1 MDLYS
6 ESSFFF
12 FRSYSTLG
20 RLCVR
25 YVCLSGHLCMY
36 AAITTRLDGWESIP
50 LQYSFR
56 LLPCVWAQEAPR
68 RLFLLQPGGRKQYF
82 FTKAASWRS
91 FFFLSCFF
99 IHRAAAEENGLFLGA
114 RPRSFLSSSFPA
126 RLREC
131 SMNRPYGLWQE
142 RPRDP
147 ERRKE
152 GRVTERRDYVRAS
165 KSKKTHRWT
174 DRQADGAS
182 KHTDRQTDKA
192 ARHLV
197 HHTGMG
203 LAKHV
208 RKDSFSFSAASFVG
222 LISQKQLCSG
232 PAAPAAAMR

>member
-1 MDLYS
+1 M
-6 ESSFFF
+6 
-12 FRSYSTLG
+12 
-20 RLCVR
+20 
-25 YVCLSGHLCMY
+25 YVCRHNYSLGWLRKY
-36 AAITTRLDGWESIP
+36 TTTVFFPVAAV
-50 LQYSFR
+50 
-56 LLPCVWAQEAPR
+56 CVSAGGTKTSVFASAR
-68 RLFLLQPGGRKQYF
+68 RQKTIFFHKGCFLEVFLLFVLLFHSPGSGRRK
-82 FTKAASWRS
+82 WP
-91 FFFLSCFF
+91 
-99 IHRAAAEENGLFLGA
+99 FLGSSAKKLSFQFIPSKTA
-114 RPRSFLSSSFPA
+114 RVQHEPSVRIVARATARS
-126 RLREC
+126 RT
-131 SMNRPYGLWQE
+131 
-142 RPRDP
+142 
-147 ERRKE
+147 KE
-152 GRVTERRDYVRAS
+152 GRVTERRDYVRES